1 MKNESKKEEEIWKSS
16 LSGQVVWK
24 ADTKME
30 QEERF
35 SGGGDGLPVH
45 FSVKGRFCQRA
56 LGRKSLKLHCS
67 PGKASLMETLELRL
81 PSEEL
86 HVRKE

>member
-1 MKNESKKEEEIWKSS
+1 MRVRRKRKFGNQVCPVR
-16 LSGQVVWK
+16 LSGKQTLKWNRRR
-24 ADTKME
+24 DF
-30 QEERF
+30 R
-35 SGGGDGLPVH
+35 GGGDGLPVH